1 MGRGAAAVVSEL
13 AAAGRVDGV
22 LAAGGSGGSSIAAQ
36 VMAAL
41 PVGLP
46 KLLVSTMASGDVSPY
61 VGAKDVCVMY
71 SVVDV
76 AGVNRI
82 SRLVLGNAAAAMA
95 GMALA
100 RAGEQAGEQASGDD
114 ERPLVAASMFGV
126 TTPAVETARSRLTGL
141 GYEVLVFHATGAGG
155 RALEALAEARLLA
168 GVLDLTTTEL
178 ADDLVGG
185 VLSAGPDRLT
195 AAGAAGLPQVIA
207 PGALDMVNFGPRDTV
222 PERFAD
228 RLLYVHNPTVTLMRT
243 TAEEMAELGA
253 RVGRQGSG
261 GHRADGGV
269 LAGPRGQRAGRR
281 RAGVLRRGGRRRL
294 PRRARRRAPRGR
306 PGHAPDRRA
315 HQRPGVRHGDGRPA
329 APDDPGQELTCGE
342 TRLLAR
348 LRAKA
353 DRGQA
358 IIGAGAGTGLSAK
371 CAEAGG
377 ADLII
382 IYNSGRYRMAG
393 RGSLAGLMPYGDANA
408 IVTEMAAEV
417 LPVVRQT
424 PVLAGVCGTDPVPDH
439 AAVPGRAFRPG
450 IRRRAELPDGRA
462 DRRGVPAEPRGNGH
476 GVRPGDR
483 DDPAGRGA
491 RAW

>member
-1 MGRGAAAVVSEL
+1 MAVVALVGTLDTKGPDYAFLAERLRSAGAEVIVVDAGVGAPAGASSDVPAGTPGDIAAGISPDITAAQVAAAAGTTVDALRSAGDRGAAVTAMGRGAAVVVAEL
-13 AAAGRVDGV
+13 VASGRADGV

-95 GMALA
+95 GMVLA
-100 RAGEQAGEQASGDD
+100 RTQTDPGAATA

-126 TTPAVETARSRLTGL
+126 TTPAVEAARARLTDL

-185 VLSAGPDRLT
+185 VLSAGPARLT
-195 AAGAAGLPQVIA
+195 AAGAAGVPQVIA

-222 PERFAD
+222 PERFAG

-243 TAEEMAELGA
+243 TAAEMAELGA
-253 RVGRQGSG
+253 RVGRNAAGAAGPAEVFWPDRGVSALD
-261 GHRADGGV
+261 ADGQAFFDPAADAACRDA
-269 LAGPRGQRAGRR
+269 LAGELRAAGR
-281 RAGVLRRGGRRRL
+281 ALRRI
-294 PRRARRRAPRGR
+294 
-306 PGHAPDRRA
+306 DA
-315 HQRPGVRHGDGRPA
+315 HINDPA
-329 APDDPGQELTCGE
+329 FA
-342 TRLLAR
+342 LAM
-348 LRAKA
+348 A
-353 DRGQA
+353 DRLHQM
-358 IIGAGAGTGLSAK
+358 IQ
-371 CAEAGG
+371 
-377 ADLII
+377 D
-382 IYNSGRYRMAG
+382 
-393 RGSLAGLMPYGDANA
+393 GS
-408 IVTEMAAEV
+408 
-417 LPVVRQT
+417 
-424 PVLAGVCGTDPVPDH
+424 
-439 AAVPGRAFRPG
+439 
-450 IRRRAELPDGRA
+450 
-462 DRRGVPAEPRGNGH
+462 
-476 GVRPGDR
+476 
-483 DDPAGRGA
+483 
-491 RAW
+491 